1 MTKRLKVTPTQV
13 SDGGDGTLGFKVLVE
28 PWGLS
33 IQDSE
38 GDYIELDA
46 AQWLALVAAVEV
58 VDVPTPGERFHREVW
73 PLRGGTSWEGMSEV
87 TRGLYEAAA
96 ARLGIT
102 EGE

>member
-13 SDGGDGTLGFKVLVE
+13 SDGDDGTLGFKVLVE

-58 VDVPTPGERFHREVW
+58 VDVPTPGERVRDAW
-73 PLRGGTSWEGMSEV
+73 MTEGHPVPSDPVEMWDRV
-87 TRGLYEAAA
+87 A

-102 EGE
+102 EGGE